1 MDIKFPVNKMPW
13 SEELKAAWR
22 YVVEFTCSKSIY
34 YVDLLTT
41 EIGLLT
47 MPDDT
52 ARRIWTA
59 AGLVPDVDEAVAHLS
74 KILDKYADNYRK
86 KFPGPKIVYSDNL
99 DNVVRHAEKQATLMG
114 RPALEVGTFLYGV
127 ERFKDF
133 DLCQWPVKDYP
144 DDKVYNYLLVLYG
157 LEKKLAS
164 RSIPKPNPTVAV
176 KVPPAVSVPGL
187 VRPASKVQI
196 PENLAAFVS
205 DMTASALR
213 YDPVFGREKE
223 IQEVIEVL
231 ARRMKNSAILVGPPG
246 VGKTASCATSACSS
260 STLARCSPGLH
271 CAGSLRLACS
281 TSCATSRTSGAPRS
295 CSLTRSTCWS
305 RLTTRRMG
313 QVRATC

>member
-1 MDIKFPVNKMPW
+1 
-13 SEELKAAWR
+13 
-22 YVVEFTCSKSIY
+22 
-34 YVDLLTT
+34 
-41 EIGLLT
+41 
-47 MPDDT
+47 
-52 ARRIWTA
+52 
-59 AGLVPDVDEAVAHLS
+59 
-74 KILDKYADNYRK
+74 
-86 KFPGPKIVYSDNL
+86 
-99 DNVVRHAEKQATLMG
+99 MG
-114 RPALEVGTFLYGV
+114 RPAVEVGTFLCGV

-133 DLCQWPVKDYP
+133 DLCQWPVEDYP
-144 DDKVYNYLLVLYG
+144 HYKIYNYLLVLYG

-176 KVPPAVSVPGL
+176 KVPPPAVSVPGL
-187 VRPASKVQI
+187 VRPAPKVQI

-246 VGKTASCATSACSS
+246 VGRPPLRRSWRGGCLRARCRASCATSACSS
-260 STLARCSPGLH
+260 STLARCSPGLP

-305 RLTTRRMG
+305 RLATRRMG